1 MEKGL
6 EFIGFALSATI
17 FAAVFLVG
25 IIVYGGDFSRAV
37 ALITAF
43 LGAASQFVG
52 QDRQHWRISIMLAY
66 SAFGLGLFS
75 LFAMIG
81 GK

>member
-1 MEKGL
+1 MERGL
-6 EFIGFALSATI
+6 EFIGFALSASI

-25 IIVYGGDFSRAV
+25 IIVYGGDFVRVV
-37 ALITAF
+37 ALIAAF
-43 LGAASQFVG
+43 LAAASQFVG

-66 SAFGLGLFS
+66 GSFALGLFA

>member
-6 EFIGFALSATI
+6 EFIGFALSASI

-37 ALITAF
+37 ALIAAF
-43 LGAASQFVG
+43 LAAASQFVG
-52 QDRQHWRISIMLAY
+52 QDRQYWRISIMLAY
-66 SAFGLGLFS
+66 GSFALGLFA
-75 LFAMIG
+75 LLAMIG